1 MKKELLHRAS
11 IVELNRQTGVALSSG
26 QYDDEL
32 KRLAESE
39 VAASGEDW
47 YPLYKK
53 ALAEARALHT
63 QIAHGLPHLS
73 AMGKALDEEVSKLL
87 AMISAFSEK
96 VAELQAKTDAAAMS
110 SAKLNGWRDP
120 LRNRIMT
127 YGFGSDVQPGGIT
140 RLSDW
145 VPHYQDMVGCE

>member
-11 IVELNRQTGVALSSG
+11 IVELNRQTGVALSGG
-26 QYDDEL
+26 QYDAEL
-32 KRLAESE
+32 KRLAETE
-39 VAASGEDW
+39 VAASGDDW

-73 AMGKALDEEVSKLL
+73 SMGKALDEEVSKLL

-96 VAELQAKTDAAAMS
+96 VAELQAKTEPRPVER
-110 SAKLNGWRDP
+110 KLSGWRDP

-127 YGFGSDVQPGGIT
+127 YGFGGDVQPGGIT

>member
-1 MKKELLHRAS
+1 MKTELLHRAS
-11 IVELNRQTGVALSSG
+11 IVELNRQTGVALSGG

-39 VAASGEDW
+39 VSGDDW

-53 ALAEARALHT
+53 SLAEARALHT

-127 YGFGSDVQPGGIT
+127 YGFGDVQPGGIT